1 MGFIVTIHTYVIIL
15 SFSFL
20 EVYPILIPHLMAKD
34 VEHFVKY
41 LLPISICIYFSLLF
55 TFFEKDLEWFVGY
68 FIDLT
73 SFKTHSNPSV
83 SVSQMLGCFLNVRC
97 ESLYLVPLMYFLL
110 RDD

>member
-15 SFSFL
+15 SFSFP
-20 EVYPILIPHLMAKD
+20 EMKYPYSHLMAKD
-34 VEHFVKY
+34 AEHLVKY

-55 TFFEKDLEWFVGY
+55 TFFEKDMEWSVGY

-73 SFKTHSNPSV
+73 SFKTQSNPSV
-83 SVSQMLGCFLNVRC
+83 SVSQMLGCFLNARC
-97 ESLYLVPLMYFLL
+97 EPLYLVPLIYFLL